1 MEFTFK
7 PAEGEEVE
15 VECDAKENLLE
26 VAQSNDVEIKSKASI
41 WNRTSGSCG
50 GGGSCGECIVV
61 FPKDIFDKLP
71 KPGETET
78 ELLKKMNAAP
88 T

>member
-26 VAQSNDVEIKSKASI
+26 VAQSNDVEIKSKTSI
-41 WNRTSGSCG
+41 
-50 GGGSCGECIVV
+50 
-61 FPKDIFDKLP
+61 
-71 KPGETET
+71 
-78 ELLKKMNAAP
+78 
-88 T
+88 

>member
-26 VAQSNDVEIKSKASI
+26 VAQSNDVEIKSKISFEIELQVVVEVVALAVNASLCSLK
-41 WNRTSGSCG
+41 TSLTNFLSP
-50 GGGSCGECIVV
+50 V
-61 FPKDIFDKLP
+61 KLRQSF
-71 KPGETET
+71 
-78 ELLKKMNAAP
+78 
-88 T
+88 

>member
-26 VAQSNDVEIKSKASI
+26 VAQSTDVELKSKASI
-41 WNRTSGSCG
+41 
-50 GGGSCGECIVV
+50 
-61 FPKDIFDKLP
+61 
-71 KPGETET
+71 
-78 ELLKKMNAAP
+78 
-88 T
+88 

>member
-26 VAQSNDVEIKSKASI
+26 VAQSNDVEIRSKASI
-41 WNRTSGSCG
+41 
-50 GGGSCGECIVV
+50 
-61 FPKDIFDKLP
+61 
-71 KPGETET
+71 
-78 ELLKKMNAAP
+78 
-88 T
+88 